1 VGHDTHPYKRE
12 ELLHMQ
18 TVEPIEQ
25 AHTLALASIED
36 AHNIGCIVRVFGEGE
51 PRRAHYPAAIQA
63 GGVVIRPCHL
73 VVVDAS
79 HEPLEVVWRIATH
92 GVITALDGDAITL
105 DLGYQ
110 RPTLPLL
117 DARPT
122 DEQTTPLTVSDE
134 VLLHGPLREQARV
147 VDRIV
152 NGQPAHPERLQA
164 ALAEVVARHELT
176 PGA

>member
-1 VGHDTHPYKRE
+1 
-12 ELLHMQ
+12 MQ

-25 AHTLALASIED
+25 TRTLALASIED
-36 AHNIGCIVRVFGEGE
+36 AHNIGCIVRVFGEGA
-51 PRRAHYPAAIQA
+51 PRRAHYSAAIQA

-73 VVVDAS
+73 VVVDIGRD
-79 HEPLEVVWRIATH
+79 PLEVVWRIATR
-92 GVITALDGDAITL
+92 GVITALDADAITL

-117 DARPT
+117 DARPA
-122 DEQTTPLTVSDE
+122 DEQATPLAVGEE
-134 VLLHGPLREQARV
+134 VLLRGPLQEQEKV

-152 NGQPAHPERLQA
+152 NGQPVHPERLQA
-164 ALAEVVARHELT
+164 ALAAVVARHELT